1 MARKA
6 GTTEYAVLGMLGWGP
21 ASGYDLK
28 KRFEG
33 SVGHFWSESY
43 GQIYPILA
51 RLAAEGLAERRLERQ
66 KGKPDRYVYSI
77 TAEGEQRLGAWLGEP
92 AREQGFRS
100 ELLLKIFFGRR
111 RPVEESI
118 RHVERFRERQQ
129 TLKRRYAD
137 RERELMREHRAHPDL
152 PYWLMTLR
160 FGATRANGL
169 LRWSEETLKTLERL
183 RRAPVRRAKGR

>member
-51 RLAAEGLAERRLERQ
+51 RLATQGLAERRLERQ

-77 TAEGEQRLGAWLGEP
+77 TAEGEKRLGAWLGEP
-92 AREQGFRS
+92 AQEQGFRS

-118 RHVERFRERQQ
+118 RHVERFRLRQQ
-129 TLKRRYAD
+129 ALKRGYAD
-137 RERELMREHRAHPDL
+137 RERELLKQHRAHPDL

-160 FGATRANGL
+160 FGASRANAL

-183 RRAPVRRAKGR
+183 SRAPARRRGR

>member
-6 GTTEYAVLGMLGWGP
+6 GTTEYAVLGMLGLGP

-66 KGKPDRYVYSI
+66 KGKPDRSVYSI
-77 TAEGEQRLGAWLGEP
+77 TAEGEKRLGAWLGEP
-92 AREQGFRS
+92 AQEQGFRS
-100 ELLLKIFFGRR
+100 ELLLKLFFGRR

-118 RHVERFRERQQ
+118 RHVERFREKQQ
-129 TLKRRYAD
+129 VLKRGYAD
-137 RERELMREHRAHPDL
+137 RERELLRKHRAHPDL

-160 FGATRANGL
+160 FGATRANAL
-169 LRWSEETLKTLERL
+169 LRWSEETLKALERL
-183 RRAPVRRAKGR
+183 SRASTRRAKSR

>member
-51 RLAAEGLAERRLERQ
+51 RLATQGLAERRLERQ

-77 TAEGEQRLGAWLGEP
+77 TAEGEQR
-92 AREQGFRS
+92 
-100 ELLLKIFFGRR
+100 FGR
-111 RPVEESI
+111 V
-118 RHVERFRERQQ
+118 
-129 TLKRRYAD
+129 A
-137 RERELMREHRAHPDL
+137 
-152 PYWLMTLR
+152 
-160 FGATRANGL
+160 
-169 LRWSEETLKTLERL
+169 
-183 RRAPVRRAKGR
+183 RRARA

>member
-6 GTTEYAVLGMLGWGP
+6 GTTEYAVLGMLGLGP

-28 KRFEG
+28 KRFEA

-66 KGKPDRYVYSI
+66 KGKPDRSVYSI
-77 TAEGEQRLGAWLGEP
+77 TAEGEKRLGAWLGEP
-92 AREQGFRS
+92 AQEQGFRS
-100 ELLLKIFFGRR
+100 ELLLKLFFGRR

-118 RHVERFRERQQ
+118 RHVERFRETQQ
-129 TLKRRYAD
+129 VLKRGYAD
-137 RERELMREHRAHPDL
+137 RERELLRKHRAQPDL

-160 FGATRANGL
+160 FGATRANAL

-183 RRAPVRRAKGR
+183 SRASTRRAKSR

>member
-1 MARKA
+1 MARKT

-33 SVGHFWSESY
+33 SVAHFWSESY

-66 KGKPDRYVYSI
+66 KGKPDRAVYSI
-77 TAEGEQRLGAWLGEP
+77 TAEGEKRLGAWLGEP

-111 RPVEESI
+111 RPVEENI
-118 RHVERFRERQQ
+118 RHVGRFRLRQQ
-129 TLKRRYAD
+129 ALKRGYAD
-137 RERELMREHRAHPDL
+137 QERELLSKHRAHPDL

-160 FGATRANGL
+160 FGAIRANAL
-169 LRWSEETLKTLERL
+169 LRWSDETLETLERL
-183 RRAPVRRAKGR
+183 HRAPARRAKSR

>member
-33 SVGHFWSESY
+33 SVAHFWSESY

-51 RLAAEGLAERRLERQ
+51 RLAAQGLAERRLERQ

-77 TAEGEQRLGAWLGEP
+77 TTEGQERLGAWLREP

-100 ELLLKIFFGRR
+100 ELLLKLFFGRR
-111 RPVEESI
+111 RPVEESV

-129 TLKRRYAD
+129 ALRRGYAD
-137 RERELMREHRAHPDL
+137 RERELLRKHRAHPEL

-160 FGATRANGL
+160 FGASRANAL

-183 RRAPVRRAKGR
+183 HRAPARRAKSR

>member
-33 SVGHFWSESY
+33 SVAHFWSESY

-51 RLAAEGLAERRLERQ
+51 RLAAQGLAERRLERQ

-77 TAEGEQRLGAWLGEP
+77 TAEGEKRLGAWLREP
-92 AREQGFRS
+92 AHVQGFRS
-100 ELLLKIFFGRR
+100 ELLLKLFFGRR

-118 RHVERFRERQQ
+118 RHVERFRELQRE
-129 TLKRRYAD
+129 LRRSYAD
-137 RERELMREHRAHPDL
+137 AERELLKVHRAHPEL

-160 FGATRANGL
+160 FGASRANAL
-169 LRWSEETLKTLERL
+169 LRWSDETLKTLERL
-183 RRAPVRRAKGR
+183 RRGPARRATSR